1 MSSFDILL
9 IAISIAILSPFII
22 ILLMILGLAI
32 LFILTVIAAIAIV
45 IWENIC
51 RLFKSIKKLIK

>member
-22 ILLMILGLAI
+22 ILLRILGLAI
-32 LFILTVIAAIAIV
+32 LFILTVTAAIAIV

-51 RLFKSIKKLIK
+51 RLFKSIKRLIK